1 GHPADV
7 MDFSFSLQAM
17 AAEWLAKNAETLE
30 PRIYTLP
37 KEIDAHLARI
47 KLEALG
53 GGLETL
59 TSEQVDYLSSWDVGT

>member
-1 GHPADV
+1 
-7 MDFSFSLQAM
+7 M
-17 AAEWLAKNAETLE
+17 AAEWLAKNAGTLE

-37 KEIDAHLARI
+37 KEIDAQLARI

-59 TSEQVDYLSSWDVGT
+59 TAEQVDYLSGWKVGT